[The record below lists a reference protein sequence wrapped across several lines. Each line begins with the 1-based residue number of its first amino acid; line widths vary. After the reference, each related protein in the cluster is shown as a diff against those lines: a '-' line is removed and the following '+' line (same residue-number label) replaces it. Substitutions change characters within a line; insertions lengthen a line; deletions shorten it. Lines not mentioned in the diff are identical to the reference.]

1 MRESKST
8 YRTMHLLLAGA
19 CEVLE
24 PNHQFQYNLILFR
37 LFGNTVFG
45 IEILF
50 VVQPEIC
57 AEWYRKFD
65 ENQSIVTE
73 NLEEM
78 KDVDPQM
85 YEVLVRQNIHSL
97 VVVPLYDDGK
107 VIGFYGVDN
116 PSTRYF
122 EFVSE
127 MLQIM

>member
-50 VVQPEIC
+50 VVQPEMNERVKEYLPDD
-57 AEWYRKFD
+57 A
-65 ENQSIVTE
+65 
-73 NLEEM
+73 
-78 KDVDPQM
+78 P
-85 YEVLVRQNIHSL
+85 
-97 VVVPLYDDGK
+97 VVG
-107 VIGFYGVDN
+107 
-116 PSTRYF
+116 RC
-122 EFVSE
+122 
-127 MLQIM
+127 M